1 MKHYIFLGRTKD
13 EGICYYIQ
21 DKPAEFECGHYF
33 STPYLTNANC
43 LIHDFPEYKN
53 LETILSHDEYDRFL
67 ELKNDIDS
75 LGFGIR
81 IGDERYTKGLVLRK
95 SLLDDVYD
103 KLTSTEAAEF
113 FGNIVKDEKRKLVD
127 FYELTDYQINQI
139 FDNYPLD
146 YRDANIVATI
156 YDDDSEIAEEFID
169 NFYFNIDDIPGFKL
183 SYYIDYDKLGH
194 DLVLDSDKYLELDD
208 DRVIEYAL

>member
-1 MKHYIFLGRTKD
+1 MEHYIFLGRTKD
-13 EGICYYIQ
+13 KGICYYIQ

-43 LIHDFPEYKN
+43 STHDFPEYEN
-53 LETILSHDEYDRFL
+53 LETILSSDEYGRFL
-67 ELKNDIDS
+67 QLKDDINS
-75 LGFGIR
+75 LGFGIKT
-81 IGDERYTKGLVLRK
+81 GDKRYERGLALKK
-95 SLLDDVYD
+95 SLLNDVYT
-103 KLTSTEAAEF
+103 KLTSPEAAEF

>member
-1 MKHYIFLGRTKD
+1 MEHYIFLGRTKD

-43 LIHDFPEYKN
+43 LIHDFPEYEN

-75 LGFGIR
+75 LRFGIR

-194 DLVLDSDKYLELDD
+194 DLVLNSDKYLELDD